1 MSQVLDTCPS
11 CQQRNL
17 IAICRTTVEYAIGNE
32 PGGQSWDRREVDDD
46 DSTPTSFRC
55 GDCGAEFSEFGL
67 DGNGFLVRL
76 GSPTHTDTPP
86 EDSMSA
92 EQFRDWLTNAVGDW
106 CRRNGL
112 TPEGEGVNLG
122 DLYRHLEDTEAYA
135 AIGVTLVPAYEAQT
149 LYLVGPD
156 AAWLAT
162 TGIELGIESETVWQ
176 DPLRNLRLDVPMAD
190 LARYEDGLRR
200 RADEVAA
207 LLATGDRPG
216 DQRPAARQRGCQS

>member
-1 MSQVLDTCPS
+1 MSQVLDTCPN

-17 IAICRTTVEYAIGNE
+17 IAVCRTTVEYSVTSE
-32 PGGQSWDRREVDDD
+32 SGGQSWDRLNVDDD

-55 GDCGAEFSEFGL
+55 GNCGAEFSEFGL
-67 DGNGFLVRL
+67 DEQGYLVRL

-112 TPEGEGVNLG
+112 PPNGEGCDLG

-162 TGIELGIESETVWQ
+162 TGIELGIESETVWH
-176 DPLRNLRLDVPMAD
+176 DPLSNLRLGVPMAD
-190 LARYEDGLRR
+190 LMRHGERLRR

-207 LLATGDRPG
+207 LLATAT
-216 DQRPAARQRGCQS
+216 AA